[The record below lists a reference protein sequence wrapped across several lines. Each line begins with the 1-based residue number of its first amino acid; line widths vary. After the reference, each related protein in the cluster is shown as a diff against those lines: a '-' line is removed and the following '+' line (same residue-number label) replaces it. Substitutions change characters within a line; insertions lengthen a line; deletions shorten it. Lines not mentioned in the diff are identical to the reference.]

1 MANIKYEQL
10 KINFD
15 LEMQQY
21 KNSYENKL
29 KIMEM
34 KFNETS
40 NTLST

>member
-10 KINFD
+10 KTNFD

-34 KFNETS
+34 RCNKTS

>member
-1 MANIKYEQL
+1 MTTIKYEQL
-10 KINFD
+10 KSSFD
-15 LEMQQY
+15 FELQQY

-34 KFNETS
+34 KCNETG